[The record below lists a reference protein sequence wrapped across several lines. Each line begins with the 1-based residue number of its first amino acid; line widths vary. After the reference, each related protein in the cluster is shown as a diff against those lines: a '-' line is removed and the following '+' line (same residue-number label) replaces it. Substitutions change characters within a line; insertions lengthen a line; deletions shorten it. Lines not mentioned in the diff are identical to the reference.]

1 MIFAEYLYGSIAN
14 KWFFEN
20 FKKITIIGSETKLEL
35 IEELIKHQ
43 EYKDYL
49 GIESFYDLIPIPQTG
64 ALSNSDKIYQ
74 KIKNKVKKSN
84 PDIFLLG
91 IGLAQNTL
99 LHSLKEVSSAPLVS
113 VGSGIDAIAG
123 VIDIYRPYY
132 GSWVNYRLNN
142 SKIYKK
148 IKDPVL
154 YTTSKGINVKNL
166 YM

>member
-1 MIFAEYLYGSIAN
+1 M
-14 KWFFEN
+14 
-20 FKKITIIGSETKLEL
+20 
-35 IEELIKHQ
+35 
-43 EYKDYL
+43 
-49 GIESFYDLIPIPQTG
+49 
-64 ALSNSDKIYQ
+64 
-74 KIKNKVKKSN
+74 
-84 PDIFLLG
+84 
-91 IGLAQNTL
+91 QNTL

-166 YM
+166 